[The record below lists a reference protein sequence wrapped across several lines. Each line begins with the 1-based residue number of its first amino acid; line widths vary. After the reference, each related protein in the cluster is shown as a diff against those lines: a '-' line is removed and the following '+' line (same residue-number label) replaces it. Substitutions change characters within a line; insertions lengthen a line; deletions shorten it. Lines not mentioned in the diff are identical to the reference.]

1 MCKYWVYDT
10 TVDVIPEKKSFGSR
24 VAGAG
29 ETSFALVVVNDD
41 GSTITT
47 VATSWDDFFINKR
60 SLEPFIQENVWREI
74 F

>member
-1 MCKYWVYDT
+1 M
-10 TVDVIPEKKSFGSR
+10 FGSR

-47 VATSWDDFFINKR
+47 ADAAIETSRDVFFINKR
-60 SLEPFIQENVWREI
+60 LLEPFIQENV
-74 F
+74 